1 MDKINPDMQEYSEV
15 RRSFQTKVKNK
26 DFKDDCMLAVPFYL
40 TSNSVIL
47 LPPATVNIQEEK
59 DGMIENLQPN
69 TGQ

>member
-1 MDKINPDMQEYSEV
+1 
-15 RRSFQTKVKNK
+15 
-26 DFKDDCMLAVPFYL
+26 MLAVPFYL